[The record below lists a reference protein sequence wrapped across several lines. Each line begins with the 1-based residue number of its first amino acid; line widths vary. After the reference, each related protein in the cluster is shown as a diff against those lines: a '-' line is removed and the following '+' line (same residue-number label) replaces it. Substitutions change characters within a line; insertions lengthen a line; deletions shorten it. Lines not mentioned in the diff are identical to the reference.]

1 MSEVITVGDFE
12 EARNRVVS
20 VLREGSLVVL
30 PTDSVY
36 GLIADAF
43 DARATQRVFEA
54 KQRGPEIPLGVLVR
68 SPRQVNGLVSEIPE
82 CAERLMAS
90 YWPGPLTIV
99 FNESEGLNWNIGE
112 TRGTIGLR
120 LSTDDLLIAV
130 AQEIGPLAC
139 TTARVSGG
147 ALPRTVHEAVTQL
160 GDLVA
165 LYIDGG
171 RCDGDISTVVD
182 ATRDRC
188 SVLRSGA
195 IPDRHIQLVATG
207 QVGWGQLPG
216 TSLKKGE

>member
-1 MSEVITVGDFE
+1 MSEVITVGDFDA
-12 EARNRVVS
+12 ARDRVVS
-20 VLREGSLVVL
+20 VLREGALVVL

-36 GLIADAF
+36 GLVADAF
-43 DARATQRVFEA
+43 DARATQPVFEA
-54 KQRGPEIPLGVLVR
+54 KQQGREVPLGVLVR

-99 FNESEGLNWNIGE
+99 FNESEGLNWDLGE
-112 TRGTIGLR
+112 NRGTVGIR
-120 LSTDDLLIAV
+120 LSTDDLLVAV
-130 AQEIGPLAC
+130 AQEVGPLAC
-139 TTARVSGG
+139 SSARVSGG
-147 ALPRTVHEAVTQL
+147 AMPRTVHEALAQL

-171 RCDGDISTVVD
+171 RCDGDISTIVD
-182 ATRDRC
+182 ATHDRC

-216 TSLKKGE
+216 TSLKKE